1 MDGFAESLGV
11 RSTDAVDGAARLE
24 MDADERHLNPAGTV
38 HGGVL
43 ATLLDTAMGQAVRST
58 RDDVPATSQ
67 LTVTF
72 LRPGR
77 PGRLVVTGRVG
88 KQGQHLVALQ
98 QSARARVLAATVP
111 PISKVTPG
119 PGERVVVKGV
129 PGGPAPK

>member
-1 MDGFAESLGV
+1 MDGFAGSLGV
-11 RSTDAVDGAARLE
+11 RSTHAVDGEARLE
-24 MDADERHLNPAGTV
+24 LDADERHMNPAGTV

-77 PGRLVVTGRVG
+77 LGRLVVTGRVG
-88 KQGQHLVALQ
+88 KQGQHLVVCDGDVEQDGESVA
-98 QSARARVLAATVP
+98 SAVATFA
-111 PISKVTPG
+111 IVT
-119 PGERVVVKGV
+119 
-129 PGGPAPK
+129 AD

>member
-1 MDGFAESLGV
+1 MDGFAGSLGV
-11 RSTDAVDGAARLE
+11 RSTDAMDGEARLE
-24 MDADERHLNPAGTV
+24 MDADAHLNPAGTV

-43 ATLLDTAMGQAVRST
+43 ATLLDTAMGRAVRST

-88 KQGQHLVALQ
+88 KEGQYLVVCDGDIERDGQAVA
-98 QSARARVLAATVP
+98 SAVATFA
-111 PISKVTPG
+111 IVT
-119 PGERVVVKGV
+119 
-129 PGGPAPK
+129 AD

>member
-1 MDGFAESLGV
+1 MDGFAELLGV
-11 RSTDAVDGAARLE
+11 AFTDAVDGAARLE
-24 MDADERHLNPAGTV
+24 LDADERHLNPAGTV

-77 PGRLVVTGRVG
+77 PGRLVITGRVG
-88 KQGQHLVALQ
+88 KQGQHLVVCDGDVEQDGQAVA
-98 QSARARVLAATVP
+98 SAVATFAIV
-111 PISKVTPG
+111 G
-119 PGERVVVKGV
+119 
-129 PGGPAPK
+129 